1 MPNQNEQTPT
11 EAPRNQAGQSQKDDP
26 RYAPESGEPQVEGR
40 QRGRTVDEKSRDVQG
55 TNTIERGKPG
65 DNPDWESGRQ
75 QST

>member
-26 RYAPESGEPQVEGR
+26 RQAIESGEPQIEGR
-40 QRGRTVDEKSRDVQG
+40 QRGRAVDDQSREVEG
-55 TNTIERGKPG
+55 TSPSQRGKPG
-65 DNPDWESGRQ
+65 DNQDWESGRQ